1 MALTYSTVIGNVDGS
16 SIFRA
21 KIGSSNAASRAEKA
35 RNSYEEEE
43 EVRSSGLQGAASV
56 CAWAS
61 HFQRVGNG

>member
-1 MALTYSTVIGNVDGS
+1 MALTCSTVIGNVDGS
-16 SIFRA
+16 RIFRA
-21 KIGSSNAASRAEKA
+21 KIDGSDAGSRAEKA

-61 HFQRVGNG
+61 HFQRVGKG